1 MDDWAIY
8 NGKKIDLRPKM
19 AEIVKEMKKVNGFT
33 GVVSMP
39 RFKTPADVST
49 IPIATTLREFSRKG
63 RPQQPF
69 FEKTAF
75 RDPFMIGY
83 SSGTTGLPKCIVHS
97 NGGALLS
104 AAKENVLHNE
114 MTPESVVLQY
124 TTTGW
129 IMYFMSVMGLFAGAR
144 VILYDGSPF
153 QPNLTSFISILEEQ
167 QVTMLGTSPRW
178 MAELQKN
185 KISPRDVADLS
196 KLRIVQSTGMVLSDQ
211 LFEWF
216 YDVAFPTQVHLGN
229 ISGGTDI
236 VSMKLYFHINISA
249 DNTLGWL
256 LWHHES
262 T

>member
-8 NGKKIDLRPKM
+8 NGKRIDLRPKM
-19 AEIVKEMKKVNGFT
+19 AEIVNAMNNIKDFT

-49 IPIATTLREFSRKG
+49 IPKSTTLREFNRKG
-63 RPQQPF
+63 RPQQQPF

-97 NGGALLS
+97 HGGALLS
-104 AAKENVLHNE
+104 GAKENVLHNE
-114 MTPESVVLQY
+114 MTADSVLLQY

-129 IMYFMSVMGLFAGAR
+129 IMYLMSVMGLFTGSR
-144 VILYDGSPF
+144 VIIYDGSPL
-153 QPNLTSFISILEEQ
+153 QPDLTTFIRILEEQ

-178 MAELQKN
+178 MTELQKN
-185 KISPRDVADLS
+185 GISPRDVADLS
-196 KLRIVQSTGMVLSDQ
+196 KLRVVQSTGMVLSDK
-211 LFEWF
+211 LFKWF

-236 VSMKLYFHINISA
+236 VSVKVIIVV
-249 DNTLGWL
+249 
-256 LWHHES
+256 
-262 T
+262 